1 MKPVCLTSVAAVL
14 AIVYLGVAG
23 VGAQG
28 SSQQDQNKR
37 IVTEFY
43 EKALNQKDFDAA
55 ASYFGPHYIQHNPT
69 ARDGIEGF
77 KAFIQT
83 LREKFPNS
91 HSEIKHAYADG
102 DYVILHVHAV
112 REPGTRG
119 LAIVDIFRLVNGKI
133 VEHWDVRQDVPEK
146 AANDNGMF

>member
-1 MKPVCLTSVAAVL
+1 MKPVCLASVAAVL

-102 DYVILHVHAV
+102 DYVVLHVHAV